1 MLCQDHTSLAIWSTS
16 HPAPTFLRPRGC
28 GSQARPHPTSR
39 NTAKAIARPHIP
51 QFVLDTYRTLRSLY
65 LELGSLSNVHKATMS
80 TAPFFFKEPFRYLRW
95 ASINKPAYFYSI
107 CVGLA
112 GPGIVAVVV
121 PTRRYLG
128 YERIA
133 KVPQTYPST

>member
-1 MLCQDHTSLAIWSTS
+1 MSSA
-16 HPAPTFLRPRGC
+16 APL
-28 GSQARPHPTSR
+28 
-39 NTAKAIARPHIP
+39 
-51 QFVLDTYRTLRSLY
+51 
-65 LELGSLSNVHKATMS
+65 
-80 TAPFFFKEPFRYLRW
+80 FFKEPFRYLRW

-121 PTRRYLG
+121 PVRKYLG

-133 KVPQTYPST
+133 KVPQTYPIPKGPRPRPSGFEDE